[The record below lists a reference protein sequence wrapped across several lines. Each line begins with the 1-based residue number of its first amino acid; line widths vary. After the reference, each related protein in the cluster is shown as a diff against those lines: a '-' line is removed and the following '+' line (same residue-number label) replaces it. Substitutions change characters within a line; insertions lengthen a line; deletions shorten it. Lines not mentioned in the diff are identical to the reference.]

1 MLPLFRIGYR
11 IDYFG
16 RENIGSSKNSCLI
29 VCNHNMGLDWGML
42 LTAFPAPF
50 RQRITVAAGSEDIFG
65 TAWRRFGGQ
74 IIGNAFPFAKE
85 GVRIRESLEFSQAML
100 DSGWSVLLFSEGE
113 RKPGEMRPFK
123 PGIGWL
129 VARTGAEVLPV
140 RIDVLKRGLFDKGSW
155 RSPRGHV
162 QVNFGP
168 RIRPDGSKTYDEIA
182 HDLEQAVRGA

>member
-1 MLPLFRIGYR
+1 MLPLFRVGYR
-11 IDYFG
+11 IEYFG
-16 RENIGSSKNSCLI
+16 RENIGPAKESCLI

-42 LTAFPAPF
+42 LTAFPASF

-85 GVRIRESLEFSQAML
+85 GVRIRESLEFSQGML
-100 DSGWSVLLFSEGE
+100 DQGWSVLLFSEGE
-113 RKPGEMRPFK
+113 RKSGEMRPFK

-140 RIDVLKRGLFDKGSW
+140 RIDILKRGLFDRGNW

-162 QVNFGP
+162 RVFFGP
-168 RIRPDGSKTYDEIA
+168 RIRPDGEQSYEGIA
-182 HDLEQAVRGA
+182 LELEQAVRGA